1 MSSKFPFSFR
11 SCGYNILKPCKG
23 NNAAFEFGNIIL
35 YHLASHLFCSDLKW
49 ICKLNALFIINI
61 LTSNLFHNIR
71 HVREFYKI
79 QCFYWIVSTNI
90 LKHHRT
96 ASELIINY
104 SMYFICYIWNSV
116 WLDSPHRSTAETLC
130 WPFEL
135 RLKWSRICCGCQIN
149 CGSITPLSG
158 EARHGISRIRDATRS
173 FHSGILDIPCGGDP
187 CRTTVKACIRN
198 LVAKWVLLAREFE
211 TQFATCLYM

>member
-1 MSSKFPFSFR
+1 MSSKFPFSVR

-23 NNAAFEFGNIIL
+23 NNAAFEFGNIIF

-49 ICKLNALFIINI
+49 ICKLNVLFIINI

-104 SMYFICYIWNSV
+104 SMYFICYIWYSV
-116 WLDSPHRSTAETLC
+116 WLYSPHRSTAENAVLTFWTAAEMIQNLL
-130 WPFEL
+130 WLPDKLWIHNTSIWRGTGFLGSGMPRDPFTAESL
-135 RLKWSRICCGCQIN
+135 IAHV
-149 CGSITPLSG
+149 
-158 EARHGISRIRDATRS
+158 EAIHVE
-173 FHSGILDIPCGGDP
+173 P
-187 CRTTVKACIRN
+187 
-198 LVAKWVLLAREFE
+198 
-211 TQFATCLYM
+211 Q